1 MVRCRTLAVQ
11 HGCLCCRRCLIFRDR
26 VAGTFLATSGALLS
40 LQDIVMPQRKLLPD
54 TGGATRRSL
63 PRPTRAD
70 RDVDGSLDRLVS
82 LSGEL
87 LRERGVFQVGLHFAG
102 GQLAL
107 WELRDPCHYRVWP
120 SEDCLRPG
128 FAEGFRQALYPV
140 NAGVPPGRVQEVL
153 SRLKSLRLD
162 EGGQRLCSG
171 SLNIINGTVGLDFS
185 CAGSLYL
192 DYRDLLD

>member
-1 MVRCRTLAVQ
+1 
-11 HGCLCCRRCLIFRDR
+11 
-26 VAGTFLATSGALLS
+26 
-40 LQDIVMPQRKLLPD
+40 MPQRRLLPD
-54 TGGATRRSL
+54 TGDDTRRSL
-63 PRPTRAD
+63 LRPARAD
-70 RDVDGSLDRLVS
+70 RDTAGSLDRLVS

-153 SRLKSLRLD
+153 SRLKSLRLA
-162 EGGQRLCSG
+162 EGEERLCSG

-185 CAGSLYL
+185 CAGNLYL
-192 DYRDLLD
+192 DYRDLLDHMA

>member
-1 MVRCRTLAVQ
+1 MSQ
-11 HGCLCCRRCLIFRDR
+11 RRL
-26 VAGTFLATSGALLS
+26 
-40 LQDIVMPQRKLLPD
+40 MPD
-54 TGGATRRSL
+54 TGNLTRRSL
-63 PRPTRAD
+63 LKPDRTERKAD
-70 RDVDGSLDRLVS
+70 GCLDRLVV

-102 GQLAL
+102 GGQVVL